1 MGEET
6 YAIEK
11 SFELQEQDRA
21 LGAFCYGGILLNL
34 VTGIGGLI
42 VPLYVLISEKKNT
55 PPLKLHAIQSLASQ
69 GGFYIIT
76 VLAWGLVQIISNFSC
91 LGLLLAIPLGL
102 LLPLACVG
110 AHLYWA
116 YKAYQGQN
124 FTIPFISDFVTKQ
137 FKKE

>member
-69 GGFYIIT
+69 GGFYVIT
-76 VLAWGLVQIISNFSC
+76 VLAWALVQIITNFTC

-110 AHLYWA
+110 ALLYWA
-116 YKAYQGQN
+116 FKTYQGQS
-124 FTIPFISDFVTKQ
+124 FYHTFYFRFCDKAV
-137 FKKE
+137 